1 MASLSGGRFQS
12 RAGTKAHTSQR
23 ETFQLLTKSSY
34 ERTEIY
40 PEHVTV
46 ILMEKQYILKKIP
59 QCQEMKIYV
68 LFLCCVQIKFY
79 PMTKS
84 TVFLFLLSVALR
96 PELEGI
102 TNRCCMKMFGALL
115 FTWAPL
121 ERKKNEL
128 NYVIFLLIGFTGIFS
143 KPLFIFIGG
152 EGNDMPLKY
161 QPWSAY
167 EGKENILVISL
178 PFQFR
183 YRALAQLFC
192 TQWICYEMLNFFFI
206 LVLL

>member
-1 MASLSGGRFQS
+1 MKGQKYTLSMSLSS
-12 RAGTKAHTSQR
+12 WWKNN
-23 ETFQLLTKSSY
+23 
-34 ERTEIY
+34 IY
-40 PEHVTV
+40 
-46 ILMEKQYILKKIP
+46 LKKSHNVKRWRFMSSFFVV
-59 QCQEMKIYV
+59 C
-68 LFLCCVQIKFY
+68 
-79 PMTKS
+79 KS
-84 TVFLFLLSVALR
+84 NFIRWRKALSSFSCSRLPCAQNWKALQTDVAWR
-96 PELEGI
+96 CLEHFCSHG
-102 TNRCCMKMFGALL
+102 
-115 FTWAPL
+115 PL
-121 ERKKNEL
+121 WREKKNEL

-206 LVLL
+206 LVLLWLR